1 MSEKTILSRRPL
13 FMAVALSAAVALLLT
28 LSGCITTNP
37 QANDASQG
45 ADNSQSA
52 AAPQGRSTEDAPS
65 QDSAQGDV
73 VSTAMVVYNDGKT
86 VLFADQDTGSLYY
99 PTLTGTTGDPD
110 DVLRG
115 LDGDDIDLDELAV
128 GNIVRVTGNGIM
140 LESYPGQYPGIT
152 KVEVIER
159 GNPSDADQY
168 AEEISQVIVTP
179 DPADVPSSYVEYTTD
194 MAQASVLL
202 EAYEYEWVVP
212 QNGDRKAGEQELEG
226 SADDRQGVIKEGIN
240 DARVS
245 GPVEALVGFS
255 VAPTNVVVER
265 TPLVNT
271 STPAIDPRA
280 EDQLVPV
287 TVQADGSV
295 TFTME
300 PNYLYEIDADFSQG
314 EASYAFYTLS

>member
-13 FMAVALSAAVALLLT
+13 LAVAALSVAVALLLA

-37 QANDASQG
+37 QNGDG
-45 ADNSQSA
+45 SQSA
-52 AAPQGRSTEDAPS
+52 DPAQNRSTKEEPS

-86 VLFADQDTGSLYY
+86 VLFVDQDTGSLYY

-168 AEEISQVIVTP
+168 TEEISQVIVTP

-194 MAQASVLL
+194 MAQASVLM

-240 DARVS
+240 DARIS

-295 TFTME
+295 TFTIE

>member
-13 FMAVALSAAVALLLT
+13 LAVAALSIAVALLLA

-37 QANDASQG
+37 QNGDG
-45 ADNSQSA
+45 SQSA
-52 AAPQGRSTEDAPS
+52 DPAQNRSSEDAPS

-86 VLFADQDTGSLYY
+86 VLFVDQDTGSLYY
-99 PTLTGTTGDPD
+99 PTLTGATGDPD

-168 AEEISQVIVTP
+168 AEEISQVIVAP

-212 QNGDRKAGEQELEG
+212 QNGDRKADEQELEG

-240 DARVS
+240 DARIS

-295 TFTME
+295 AFTME